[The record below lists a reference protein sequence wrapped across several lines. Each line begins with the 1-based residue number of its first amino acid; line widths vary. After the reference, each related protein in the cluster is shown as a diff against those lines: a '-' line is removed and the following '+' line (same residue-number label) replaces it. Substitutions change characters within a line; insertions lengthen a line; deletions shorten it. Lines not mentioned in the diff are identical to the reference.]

1 LPPRASGCAGCEGSP
16 ARERGRGE
24 GAVAD
29 ALNRAVRD
37 DRRLHDVLIDAK
49 DGLAGAFYTRHDFLA
64 FSDTPPTLFLPL
76 AAMRG

>member
-1 LPPRASGCAGCEGSP
+1 
-16 ARERGRGE
+16 
-24 GAVAD
+24 
-29 ALNRAVRD
+29 
-37 DRRLHDVLIDAK
+37 VLIDAK